1 MKTPVIILII
11 ACLVLSAGCITQS
24 PDPGA
29 TNGSATVLPTSAG
42 FLMQGQ
48 PLPMY
53 GYMTHTTP
61 NTTFDVSV
69 YEFEVGEVAEDGT
82 QELTIYIAARNTG
95 TEPVQLVWFS
105 KLTDLNGKTYGGL
118 GISKGGVGAR
128 TRFIQPGE
136 SEAAR
141 DFVTIRSDRD
151 LETLKKGAIL
161 DVYFIERPTDE
172 YPPLN
177 PEYHTRW
184 TIDAGIIK

>member
-1 MKTPVIILII
+1 MMKTPTIILII
-11 ACLVLSAGCITQS
+11 TCLVLAAGCTTPSSDLGVPLTS
-24 PDPGA
+24 PVVPPSVDPLMKGEA
-29 TNGSATVLPTSAG
+29 LP
-42 FLMQGQ
+42 L
-48 PLPMY
+48 Y
-53 GYMTHTTP
+53 GNMSHTTP
-61 NTTFDVSV
+61 NTTFDVSI

-82 QELTIYIAARNTG
+82 QELTIYIRAENTG
-95 TEPVQLVWFS
+95 TEPIQLVWFS

-128 TRFIQPGE
+128 TRFIEPGE
-136 SEAAR
+136 AEAAR
-141 DFVTIRSDRD
+141 DFVIIRSDRD

-184 TIDAGIIK
+184 NIDAGVIQ